1 VKPMSSKDS
10 KTKEE
15 RLIEMFIKDYID
27 ESTFM
32 QMLRRIKKEK

>member
-1 VKPMSSKDS
+1 MSNKDS

-15 RLIEMFIKDYID
+15 RLIEMLIKDYID

>member
-1 VKPMSSKDS
+1 MTVKGS

-15 RLIEMFIKDYID
+15 RLIEMLIKDYID

-32 QMLRRIKKEK
+32 QMLRRIRNEK

>member
-1 VKPMSSKDS
+1 MSSEDS

-15 RLIEMFIKDYID
+15 RLIEMLIKDYID

>member
-1 VKPMSSKDS
+1 MSSKDS

-15 RLIEMFIKDYID
+15 RLIEMFLKDYID

-32 QMLRRIKKEK
+32 QMLRRIKKKNKE